1 MIAYSVPLSTD
12 SYPDLVVRCLRDIR
26 AESGDVALRLVYRE
40 QYDGSTPVLLLEF
53 YTPSGRLFARRL
65 NLPPDTPGRTE
76 SRMDAL
82 LDLLAQVND
91 PMYRAAVPPLRTTE
105 CRE

>member
-1 MIAYSVPLSTD
+1 MIAYSVPFSTD
-12 SYPDLVVRCLRDIR
+12 SYPDLVARCLQDVRV
-26 AESGDVALRLVYRE
+26 ESGDVPLRLVYRE
-40 QYDGSTPVLLLEF
+40 RHDGRLPVLFLDF
-53 YTPSGRLFARRL
+53 YAPSGKLFARRL

-82 LDLLAQVND
+82 LDLLAQINPV
-91 PMYRAAVPPLRTTE
+91 YRAAVPPLRTTA

>member
-12 SYPDLVVRCLRDIR
+12 SYPDLVARCLRDIR
-26 AESGDVALRLVYRE
+26 AESGDVALRLIYRE
-40 QYDGSTPVLLLEF
+40 RHDGKIPVLFLDF
-53 YTPSGRLFARRL
+53 YTPSGKRFARRL

-82 LDLLAQVND
+82 LDLLAQVNQ
-91 PMYRAAVPPLRTTE
+91 MNRAGAPALRTTE
-105 CRE
+105 SRE